1 MMLKAFDKN
10 FWYSIDI
17 EKTEWIDKH
26 TEQKEDVI
34 YFELNNVKDDVPNHA
49 IIPNETGFVMSIE
62 DAKYLKAFLDVALNG
77 L

>member
-1 MMLKAFDKN
+1 MLKAFDKN

-26 TEQKEDVI
+26 TEQREDVI

>member
-1 MMLKAFDKN
+1 MILKAFDKN

-34 YFELNNVKDDVPNHA
+34 YFELNNVPDDVPKHA

-62 DAKYLKAFLDVALNG
+62 DAKYLKAFLEVAING